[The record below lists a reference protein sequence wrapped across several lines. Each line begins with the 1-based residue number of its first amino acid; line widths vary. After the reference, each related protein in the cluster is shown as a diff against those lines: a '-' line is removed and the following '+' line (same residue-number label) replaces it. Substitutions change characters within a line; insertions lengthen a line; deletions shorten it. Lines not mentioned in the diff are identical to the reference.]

1 MPSKFLNVCAALGIV
16 ALAVYVL
23 IIGQA
28 FLQPLVR
35 AVMLW
40 YLIVTLQQ
48 AIQGPRHLGWK
59 LPYWVAM
66 LLAIA
71 VVVGAIWLL
80 VALINASINDLINSA
95 PRYQDRFQSL
105 VQQAAKQLELP
116 QENPLESVIAQISI
130 PQLISRIAF
139 AVTGL
144 AGDLGLIL
152 IYTAF
157 LLLEYRTF
165 GKKLEAMSRTESR
178 HSQVRSTFDEISY
191 DIKTYVRIKTA
202 LGLITALLCYGVMRA
217 IGLQLA
223 EFWSVIIFIA
233 YFIPT
238 VGAFLGVFFPGL
250 LLAIQFTNPAL
261 ILAIV
266 AILLAI
272 PVIMNNVVEPRLVGR
287 SLNLSSLVIIVSLVF
302 WGLVWGVLGMFLCVP
317 FMVIINIIL
326 AKFEATRPIAIL
338 LSADGNIDGTRRAQ
352 PAPRAAAPRP
362 APPPRAAAQ

>member
-1 MPSKFLNVCAALGIV
+1 MPSKFLNVCAALVIV
-16 ALAVYVL
+16 ALTVYVL
-23 IIGQA
+23 IIGQS
-28 FLQPLVR
+28 FLQPLVLS
-35 AVMLW
+35 VMLW

-48 AIQGPRHLGWK
+48 TIQGTRRLGIK
-59 LPYWVAM
+59 LPYGTAM
-66 LLAIA
+66 ILAIA

-80 VALINASINDLINSA
+80 VALINASINDLIAAA

-105 VQQAAKQLELP
+105 VQQAAKLLELP

-139 AVTGL
+139 ALTGL
-144 AGDLGLIL
+144 AGDLGLML
-152 IYTAF
+152 IYTVF

-165 GKKLEAMSRTESR
+165 GRKLEAMSRTETR
-178 HSQVRSTFDEISY
+178 HSQVRSAFDEISH

-202 LGLITALLCYGVMRA
+202 LGLITALLCYGLMRGV
-217 IGLQLA
+217 GLQLA

-250 LLAIQFTNPAL
+250 LLAIQFTNPVL
-261 ILAIV
+261 ILIIV

-272 PVIMNNVVEPRLVGR
+272 PVIMNNVIEPRLVGR

-326 AKFEATRPIAIL
+326 AKFEGTRPVAIL
-338 LSADGNIDGTRRAQ
+338 LSADGNIDGARRVAAAR
-352 PAPRAAAPRP
+352 PAPPSRP
-362 APPPRAAAQ
+362 APPPRRAAE